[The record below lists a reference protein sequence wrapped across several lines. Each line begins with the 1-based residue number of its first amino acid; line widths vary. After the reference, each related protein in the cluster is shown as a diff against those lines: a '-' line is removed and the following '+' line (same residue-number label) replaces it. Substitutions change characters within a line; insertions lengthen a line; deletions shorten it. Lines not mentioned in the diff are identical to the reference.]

1 MQNLMYLIPVQD
13 MADARQRLIDTW
25 NGLLQSIVD
34 GAIDEW
40 HQKLEPCVD
49 EKGGIFLI
57 STSKVTIEYCYRDKT
72 IIISIILP
80 LNVTAMTMIY
90 YLIQLPRS

>member
-1 MQNLMYLIPVQD
+1 
-13 MADARQRLIDTW
+13 
-25 NGLLQSIVD
+25 
-34 GAIDEW
+34 
-40 HQKLEPCVD
+40 VD